1 MHFIFIKNK
10 TLLLIGI
17 IFTLVFLGILAN
29 VQVNGVGAQAD
40 LVCEG
45 LTDATGNDCG
55 STTADPQPSNLIK
68 TGINI
73 LSIVAGVIAVVMI
86 MIAGL
91 KFITSQGDPGKI
103 SSARS
108 AALYAIIGLVIV
120 ALSQTIVF
128 FVIRDNS
135 STADSNNTSTTRNGD
150 TQQRTG
156 PR

>member
-1 MHFIFIKNK
+1 MHYIFMKNK
-10 TLLLIGI
+10 TLLIIGI
-17 IFTLVFLGILAN
+17 IITLVFLGVLAN
-29 VQVNGVGAQAD
+29 VQVDFVGAQAD
-40 LVCEG
+40 LVCDG
-45 LTDATGNDCG
+45 LTDATGNACG
-55 STTADPQPSNLIK
+55 STAADPQPSNLIK
-68 TGINI
+68 TGINL

-103 SSARS
+103 SSART
-108 AALYAIIGLVIV
+108 AALYAIIGVVIV

-128 FVIRDNS
+128 FVIRDNT
-135 STADSNNTSTTRNGD
+135 STANSDNTSTTRNGD